1 MTNKSVRRDLLSHLR
16 VTKQALSH
24 RAKTIKEKFG
34 PMTTEEAVY
43 VIAHMEGLD
52 LSRHLSL
59 DQLDRVRA
67 LVPRS
72 LASKPLSSLPKARS
86 KKTKAT
92 TSYPLVPARLV
103 AKAVALGQESYPNVV
118 VLETSI
124 RNLIE
129 QRLAA
134 VKRTWWPDL
143 IHPDVITAVA
153 RTKKKEAFYPY
164 RERRG
169 DKDILYCN
177 FADLKKIV
185 DHQYLHFKD
194 VIVDLAWFSAKMDEV
209 YMARNNLAH
218 SILLSKDD
226 ESRIALFYRDWARML
241 QSAGLR

>member
-1 MTNKSVRRDLLSHLR
+1 MTNKSVQRDLLSHLK

-52 LSRHLSL
+52 VSRHLSL

-72 LASKPLSSLPKARS
+72 LSSKPVTSLPKRS
-86 KKTKAT
+86 TKRKKQIE
-92 TSYPLVPARLV
+92 SYPLVPARTV
-103 AKAVALGQESYPNVV
+103 SKAVALGEESYPNVV

-129 QRLAA
+129 KRLSAI
-134 VKRTWWPDL
+134 KHSWWPDL
-143 IHPDVITAVA
+143 IHPDVIRAVT
-153 RTKKKEAFYPY
+153 RTKKKETFYPY

-177 FADLKKIV
+177 FADLKKII
-185 DHQYLHFKD
+185 DHQYPHFKD

-218 SILLSKDD
+218 SVLLSKDD
-226 ESRIALFYRDWARML
+226 ESRIALFYRDWSRML
-241 QSAGLR
+241 KSAGIK